1 MKQGDRRVKRQRKK
15 KATSIDM
22 AEVARRAGVSL
33 STVSRSLAGHTSIS
47 DETRERVREIAASI
61 NYRVD
66 SSAST
71 LRTGLTR
78 TIAVVI
84 PLEHASK
91 QRLSDPFF
99 LEMLGAIAD
108 ELTARG
114 YSMLLS
120 KTTQDPRAW
129 IASIVQSRRVDGVI
143 VIGQSFHHAHL
154 NELMA
159 SDVNMVVWGAQLP
172 DQRYPTVGSDN
183 KEAGLI
189 GTQHLLEQGCR
200 QIAFLGDPEVP
211 EVNARRDGFLLAL
224 RRAGIER
231 QPRLEAAVRF
241 GSDAAYE
248 TVCSLLNA
256 HADFDGI
263 FACSDVIAMSAM
275 RALTER
281 GRKVPSD
288 VAIVGFDDV
297 PLAAY
302 TTPPLTT
309 IRQDYATG
317 ARMLVERILQP
328 RSSGSPSAAV
338 LPTELV
344 VRASSL
350 KEHHRQAKAPTGL
363 KRRTTPVERSGRNP
377 LRD

>member
-1 MKQGDRRVKRQRKK
+1 MKRPRKRKP
-15 KATSIDM
+15 AANDM
-22 AEVARRAGVSL
+22 AKVARLAGVSL
-33 STVSRSLAGHTSIS
+33 STVSRSLAGSPMIS
-47 DETRERVREIAASI
+47 ESTRQRVREIAAKI
-61 NYRVD
+61 NYSID

-99 LEMLGAIAD
+99 LEMLGGIAD
-108 ELTARG
+108 ELATRG

-120 KTTQDPRAW
+120 KTTQDPRDW
-129 IASIVQSRRVDGVI
+129 IINIVRSRRVDGVI
-143 VIGQSFHHAHL
+143 VIGQSLHHEHL
-154 NELMA
+154 NELA
-159 SDVNMVVWGAQLP
+159 AADINMVVWGARQP
-172 DQRYPTVGSDN
+172 DQAYITVGSDN
-183 KEAGLI
+183 LEAGQKGTRHLI
-189 GTQHLLEQGCR
+189 EQGCR
-200 QIAFLGDPEVP
+200 RIVFLGDPAVP
-211 EVNARRDGFLLAL
+211 EVSARREGFLQAL
-224 RRAGIER
+224 HEAGIER
-231 QPRLEAAVRF
+231 VPRLEVAVRF

-248 TVCSLLNA
+248 AVSSLLNA
-256 HADFDGI
+256 HSDFDGI

-281 GRKVPSD
+281 GRKVPAD

-309 IRQDYATG
+309 IRQDWAAGT
-317 ARMLVERILQP
+317 RMLVEQVLRNA
-328 RSSGSPSAAV
+328 SGKSPEATV

-344 VRASSL
+344 VRASSRR
-350 KEHHRQAKAPTGL
+350 EHYNSAHPTRPHKPTRPTNTPG
-363 KRRTTPVERSGRNP
+363 RRTRAAPQS
-377 LRD
+377 D